1 MLFDSISLTMI
12 VQKISIKLVS
22 QMNIHRSLLN
32 EQGNFA
38 ENFIIPP
45 KYGITVS
52 QNRIKVCGL
61 ANEKAPRTPQCWP
74 PTTSFPGSSL
84 SSYPIS
90 YRVVHIMLTI
100 FTIMLI
106 LYAQKVLLLCS
117 KSPTIMLKMFRRKIS
132 KGTRTIML
140 QIYVGSAR
148 DLSAKKKKNNTKNA
162 RLILRKKVDFARHQH
177 DRNR

>member
-12 VQKISIKLVS
+12 VQKISMKLVS
-22 QMNIHRSLLN
+22 QMNIHRSLLY

-61 ANEKAPRTPQCWP
+61 ANEKAPRTPP
-74 PTTSFPGSSL
+74 MLAANNLVP
-84 SSYPIS
+84 
-90 YRVVHIMLTI
+90 RVLRTLGRRLVPNLTQSRIGLTI

-106 LYAQKVLLLCS
+106 FYAQKVLLLCS
-117 KSPTIMLKMFRRKIS
+117 KSPTIMLKIFGRKIS
-132 KGTRTIML
+132 KGPRTIML

-148 DLSAKKKKNNTKNA
+148 DLSAKKKK
-162 RLILRKKVDFARHQH
+162 KKTIQKLQG
-177 DRNR
+177 